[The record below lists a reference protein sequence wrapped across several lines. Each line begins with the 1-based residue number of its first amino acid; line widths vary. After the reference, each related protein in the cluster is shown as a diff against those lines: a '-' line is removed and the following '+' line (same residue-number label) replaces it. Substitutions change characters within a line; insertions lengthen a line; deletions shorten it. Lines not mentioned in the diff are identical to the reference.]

1 MHILYLS
8 YFIIFL
14 EYNMGFP
21 GDTKISLQ
29 TIRNEVQ
36 IFQQIPEKVYL
47 KIDNQIRPPLLSKM
61 PKLQMNWSIESKIL
75 KK

>member
-8 YFIIFL
+8 YFITFL

-21 GDTKISLQ
+21 GGTKISLQ
-29 TIRNEVQ
+29 TSRNEVQ

-47 KIDNQIRPPLLSKM
+47 KIDNQIRPSLLSKM
-61 PKLQMNWSIESKIL
+61 PKLQMN
-75 KK
+75 